1 MSTAW
6 VVPEPRRTENEPKKA
21 SVVRETNPDLLNE
34 RGRSRL
40 PVRELT
46 YYLDGGKRH
55 TALRERMEA
64 IVEADPVFDRSPADY
79 NRSRPEQYRAAMRKQ
94 RRLLELRTSHG
105 LNPDEYMALRLAV
118 HDEIGTDLQ
127 ELMFIPN
134 LLATFNDE
142 QQARWVDAARRYEML
157 GCYCQTELGH
167 GSNVRGLET
176 TATYL
181 PETDEIE
188 IHSPTLSSTKWWP
201 GALGR
206 TANHAIVYARLVVH
220 GRDLGVH
227 NFLVP
232 LRDVATHA
240 PLPGVSVG
248 DIGAKIGYNVQDNGY
263 CRFERVRIPRTN
275 MAMRHV
281 RLERGGEYV
290 PGGVAGRNASYSS
303 MTFVRSMIVWRAGYW
318 LAVGATIA
326 TRYSAVRRQ
335 GFADGAGG
343 AELQVLDY
351 PMQQAR
357 LLPQLATAFAFHATG
372 AHMLRLLREGN
383 AEALHVASAGLKAL
397 CSRLTCEGLE
407 TCRLACGGHGFLASS
422 ALPDV
427 LGTYKQNATVE
438 GENYMIAQ
446 QTTRGLLKALAAAAA
461 PAPAPAAAAVEGGHA
476 HFVANARAHLG
487 ARCAAA
493 APAELC
499 GSAAQASAFAQRA
512 ASQLL
517 YVQRRL
523 QQEAN
528 KGLGSAAAWNACAPE
543 IVRCSD
549 AYCLYV
555 LVRNFGAAV
564 DGLDARGSPLA
575 PPLRKCF
582 DLFALWHMQQGLGEF
597 VEAGYLRAEQAELV
611 REGVR
616 QQLRAVRPDAV
627 ALCDAWGHSDHALN
641 STIGRYDG
649 NVYEAL
655 YASAQ
660 PAQNPMN
667 AQLVDAAFAESL
679 LPMRARADGAQG
691 AMFSRL

>member
-1 MSTAW
+1 M
-6 VVPEPRRTENEPKKA
+6 
-21 SVVRETNPDLLNE
+21 
-34 RGRSRL
+34 
-40 PVRELT
+40 
-46 YYLDGGKRH
+46 
-55 TALRERMEA
+55 
-64 IVEADPVFDRSPADY
+64 
-79 NRSRPEQYRAAMRKQ
+79 
-94 RRLLELRTSHG
+94 
-105 LNPDEYMALRLAV
+105 
-118 HDEIGTDLQ
+118 HDSLC
-127 ELMFIPN
+127 
-134 LLATFNDE
+134 
-142 QQARWVDAARRYEML
+142 R
-157 GCYCQTELGH
+157 C
-167 GSNVRGLET
+167 
-176 TATYL
+176 
-181 PETDEIE
+181 
-188 IHSPTLSSTKWWP
+188 
-201 GALGR
+201 
-206 TANHAIVYARLVVH
+206 
-220 GRDLGVH
+220 
-227 NFLVP
+227 
-232 LRDVATHA
+232 ATHA

-476 HFVANARAHLG
+476 HCVAKRGRTSARV
-487 ARCAAA
+487 ARRPRRRSCAARRRRRQ
-493 APAELC
+493 PLR
-499 GSAAQASAFAQRA
+499 SARRRSCCTCSGGCSRRRTRASA
-512 ASQLL
+512 
-517 YVQRRL
+517 
-523 QQEAN
+523 
-528 KGLGSAAAWNACAPE
+528 PPP
-543 IVRCSD
+543 
-549 AYCLYV
+549 
-555 LVRNFGAAV
+555 
-564 DGLDARGSPLA
+564 RG
-575 PPLRKCF
+575 
-582 DLFALWHMQQGLGEF
+582 
-597 VEAGYLRAEQAELV
+597 
-611 REGVR
+611 
-616 QQLRAVRPDAV
+616 
-627 ALCDAWGHSDHALN
+627 
-641 STIGRYDG
+641 T
-649 NVYEAL
+649 
-655 YASAQ
+655 
-660 PAQNPMN
+660 
-667 AQLVDAAFAESL
+667 
-679 LPMRARADGAQG
+679 RARPK
-691 AMFSRL
+691 